1 MSTLLEKLTAYGA
14 SDYYGFHMPGHKRKL
29 DMLEGVTP
37 CQIDITE
44 IDGFDDLHH
53 AEGILREAQERAA
66 ETYHADETHFLV
78 NGSTV
83 GILSAILG
91 VTRRGDEI
99 LVARNCHKS
108 VYHALEMQGL
118 HPVYVYPGFDP
129 DTQLNTEIFADD
141 IRRALETHPH
151 IRAAVI
157 VSPTY
162 DGIVSDVESIA
173 EAVHVHDIPLIV
185 DEAHGAHFGF
195 HPCFP
200 ENANQKGADIVIH
213 SLHKTLPS
221 LTQTAL
227 LHINGERV
235 DRRRVRKYLHM
246 LESSSPSY
254 VLMAGIDACIHML
267 RERREELFGPYVE
280 MLKRTRNELGA
291 LKRLRLVKED
301 NMEPS
306 KLVISCAG
314 SGLSSRELY
323 RKLLDDYHLQPEMRA
338 GGYVLL
344 MTSVGD
350 TEEGMERLVNALF
363 SIDRE
368 AEERQ
373 KAKDAVWEGQM
384 ECPGAG
390 GFPRQEL
397 VYAPGEAEDL
407 REKDPAGIRK
417 VSWKDCVGETAMEY
431 AYLYPPGCP
440 MIVPGERVS
449 QETADMLQW
458 YQEQGFAVEGLK
470 EDSWIEVW
478 KHG

>member
-1 MSTLLEKLTAYGA
+1 M
-14 SDYYGFHMPGHKRKL
+14 
-29 DMLEGVTP
+29 
-37 CQIDITE
+37 
-44 IDGFDDLHH
+44 
-53 AEGILREAQERAA
+53 
-66 ETYHADETHFLV
+66 
-78 NGSTV
+78 
-83 GILSAILG
+83 
-91 VTRRGDEI
+91 
-99 LVARNCHKS
+99 
-108 VYHALEMQGL
+108 
-118 HPVYVYPGFDP
+118 
-129 DTQLNTEIFADD
+129 
-141 IRRALETHPH
+141 
-151 IRAAVI
+151 
-157 VSPTY
+157 
-162 DGIVSDVESIA
+162 
-173 EAVHVHDIPLIV
+173 
-185 DEAHGAHFGF
+185 
-195 HPCFP
+195 
-200 ENANQKGADIVIH
+200 
-213 SLHKTLPS
+213 
-221 LTQTAL
+221 
-227 LHINGERV
+227 
-235 DRRRVRKYLHM
+235 DRRRIRKYLHM

-280 MLKRTRNELGA
+280 MLKRTRNELGS
-291 LKRLRLVKED
+291 LKYLRLVESD
-301 NMEPS
+301 AMEPS

-314 SGLSSRELY
+314 SRLSSRELY

-407 REKDPAGIRK
+407 REKDPSGIRK